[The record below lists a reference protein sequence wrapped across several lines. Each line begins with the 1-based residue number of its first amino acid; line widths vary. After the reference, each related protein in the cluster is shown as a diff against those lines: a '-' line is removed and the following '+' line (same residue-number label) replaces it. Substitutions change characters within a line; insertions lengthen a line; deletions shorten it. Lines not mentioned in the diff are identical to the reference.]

1 MRWRAAGLVSLCV
14 ALRWEADPQPPAI
27 IKTETRVVVVD
38 VVVTDKKGAYVHDL
52 TAKNFHVLE
61 DNKEQ
66 AIQSA
71 TLESVAPTTAAA
83 RTDYIVLVFDYSS
96 MDSGD
101 QIRARQA
108 AAGFIDANLGSNRRM
123 AVANLDAGLRIAQ
136 SFTDHAGRL
145 KEAVNGSKAADIS
158 ANSSNNALIGTSAS
172 ADLGTRAKFQALNR
186 LASDLSAVPGRKTVV
201 LLTAGVTV
209 RSDQKGIL
217 TEAIEA
223 CNRANV
229 AVYPVDVRDASV
241 PSGFSADTP
250 ETGRG
255 RGPTALAT
263 PMPRITGVAAS
274 PSARPGPSGDADAE
288 TTADP
293 TGANQQVLFALAT
306 GTGGFVIRNAAE
318 LPSGLQ
324 KIGQEQEEYYLLS
337 YTPPSSPQN
346 APPGSK
352 VGTCHALKVKVDR
365 SGTTLRARSSYCNG
379 KPEELVSGTAA
390 QQDLEKRA
398 GAAQGGSIAASMR
411 LPFFYTGPNQ
421 ASVHVVL
428 EFPPDSVK
436 FEKQKQSLHAD
447 VNILGIAATEAG
459 ETASRFSDTL
469 TLDFDQTGQKWKEK
483 PIHYEQEVKL
493 APGQYTFTVVFS
505 AGGENFGKLAQPLT
519 VEPYQS
525 GQFTLSG
532 IALGK
537 EVRKAAAPSA
547 LSLFEDRPSLII
559 GGSELI
565 PTAAAAFNK
574 SESAYCYFEVYP
586 AADPSAASTAQ
597 VRILNT
603 RTNQAAWDSGV
614 GKLDIPAGKSS
625 IPAGLNLPLA
635 SLAAGF
641 YDLEVTANDGS
652 GHAVRRTAS
661 FEIK

>member
-1 MRWRAAGLVSLCV
+1 MRWRVAALVSLCV
-14 ALRWEADPQPPAI
+14 ALCIGEVSAQAPPV
-27 IKTETRVVVVD
+27 IKSETKLVVVD

-61 DNKEQ
+61 DNREQ

-71 TLESVAPTTAAA
+71 TLESVTQTAAA
-83 RTDYIVLVFDYSS
+83 PRTDYIVLVFDYSS

-108 AAGFIDANLGSNRRM
+108 AAGFIDANLSPNRRM

-136 SFTDHAGRL
+136 SFTGNAGRL
-145 KEAVNGSKAADIS
+145 KEAVGGSKAADIS
-158 ANSSNNALIGTSAS
+158 ANNALVGTSAS

-223 CNRANV
+223 CNRADV

-255 RGPTALAT
+255 RGPTAMAT
-263 PMPRITGVAAS
+263 PMPRIAGATAT
-274 PSARPGPSGDADAE
+274 PSARPGPSGDTDTE

-293 TGANQQVLFALAT
+293 TGVSQQVLFALAT
-306 GTGGFVIRNAAE
+306 GTGGFVIRNATE

-337 YTPPSSPQN
+337 YSPPNSKE
-346 APPGSK
+346 GS
-352 VGTCHALKVKVDR
+352 CHALKVKVDR
-365 SGTTLRARSSYCNG
+365 SGMTLRARSSYCNG
-379 KPEELVSGTAA
+379 KPEESISGNAT

-398 GAAQGGSIAASMR
+398 GAAQAGTVGVSMR
-411 LPFFYTGPNQ
+411 LPFFYTGPSQ

-428 EFPPDSVK
+428 ELPPDAIK
-436 FEKQKQSLHAD
+436 FEKQKQNLHAD
-447 VNILGIAATEAG
+447 VSILGIASTAGG

-469 TLDFDQTGQKWKEK
+469 TLNFDEADQRWKGK
-483 PIHYEQEVKL
+483 PIHYEQEFKI

-505 AGGENFGKLAQPLT
+505 AGGESFGKLAQPLA
-519 VEPYQS
+519 VEPYQP
-525 GQFTLSG
+525 GQFTISG

-547 LSLFEDRPSLII
+547 ASLFEDRPSLSI
-559 GGSELI
+559 GGAELI
-565 PTAAAAFNK
+565 PTGLAAFNR
-574 SESAYCYFEVYP
+574 SEQAFCYFEVYP
-586 AADPSAASTAQ
+586 PADPSPASTVQ
-597 VRILNT
+597 LRLLNT
-603 RTNQAAWDSGV
+603 KTNDAAWDSGA
-614 GKLDIPAGKSS
+614 GKLDIPAGKSLM
-625 IPAGLNLPLA
+625 PVGLNVPIA
-635 SLAAGF
+635 SLTAGS